1 MNIQVQFIWTK
12 DIIYIN
18 CALIKNDDTDE
29 MINPSLKLN
38 DLALPES

>member
-29 MINPSLKLN
+29 MIDVPSLK
-38 DLALPES
+38 LALPES